1 MTSPL
6 PGGSAGKTPTSPL
19 AVPNN
24 HTQFKVSHNYDP
36 FDYEIDTWSN
46 DQYTESL
53 KKQRDHPQHHYH
65 HHQHH
70 NHHQGAHHHPAYG
83 QYQSSHYPA
92 SYLDLPNPNS
102 RDLFNSP
109 RSNFPYADQNQ
120 RNYDRPMAYP
130 ISYDSFKSTHQL
142 TKSYSNPNIQS
153 FFEAPSF
160 VSLVSSGV
168 KNGEIHHELF
178 MMNLLVVYGFSY
190 FKLLLFRLIIIMKT
204 QPRDHLGCAEERISW
219 LQVKVC
225 KQHYGSF

>member
-1 MTSPL
+1 MKSKISLRKQVTSPL

-53 KKQRDHPQHHYH
+53 KKQRDHHPQHHYH
-65 HHQHH
+65 
-70 NHHQGAHHHPAYG
+70 NHQGAPHPAYG
-83 QYQSSHYPA
+83 QHSYQSSHYPA

-160 VSLVSSGV
+160 VSLVS
-168 KNGEIHHELF
+168 KN
-178 MMNLLVVYGFSY
+178 
-190 FKLLLFRLIIIMKT
+190 
-204 QPRDHLGCAEERISW
+204 
-219 LQVKVC
+219 QV
-225 KQHYGSF
+225 SR

>member
-70 NHHQGAHHHPAYG
+70 HHHQGAHHGHPGSYG

-160 VSLVSSGV
+160 VSLVSTGV
-168 KNGEIHHELF
+168 K
-178 MMNLLVVYGFSY
+178 
-190 FKLLLFRLIIIMKT
+190 KT
-204 QPRDHLGCAEERISW
+204 
-219 LQVKVC
+219 VKVIIS
-225 KQHYGSF
+225 YL

>member
-70 NHHQGAHHHPAYG
+70 HHHQGAHHHPGYG
-83 QYQSSHYPA
+83 QYQSSHNYPA

-168 KNGEIHHELF
+168 K
-178 MMNLLVVYGFSY
+178 
-190 FKLLLFRLIIIMKT
+190 KR
-204 QPRDHLGCAEERISW
+204 
-219 LQVKVC
+219 
-225 KQHYGSF
+225 

>member
-1 MTSPL
+1 MWMVQSFPTRWTVHFHLDQNIKYFVKSIKSLRKQVTSPL

-53 KKQRDHPQHHYH
+53 KKQRDHHPQHHYH
-65 HHQHH
+65 
-70 NHHQGAHHHPAYG
+70 NHQGASHPAYG
-83 QYQSSHYPA
+83 QHSYQSSHYPA

-160 VSLVSSGV
+160 VSLVS
-168 KNGEIHHELF
+168 KN
-178 MMNLLVVYGFSY
+178 
-190 FKLLLFRLIIIMKT
+190 
-204 QPRDHLGCAEERISW
+204 
-219 LQVKVC
+219 QV
-225 KQHYGSF
+225 SR